1 VASHDRTIRLFD
13 VERGAQLFVLPGHR
27 KPASSIAFFGDGL
40 HLATVA
46 LDNAV
51 QLWDLEAQC
60 ALAALWGPAAE
71 SFAGVALF
79 GEGDHIA
86 VALADGRI
94 RIWGPAS

>member
-1 VASHDRTIRLFD
+1 V
-13 VERGAQLFVLPGHR
+13 QLLPGHR
-27 KPASSIAFFGDGL
+27 RPATSLAFFADGL
-40 HLATVA
+40 HLASVA

-51 QLWDLEAQC
+51 QLWDLDTQT

-79 GEGDHIA
+79 GQGDHIA

-94 RIWGPAS
+94 RVWGPAA

>member
-1 VASHDRTIRLFD
+1 M
-13 VERGAQLFVLPGHR
+13 
-27 KPASSIAFFGDGL
+27 AFFGDGL
-40 HLATVA
+40 HLASVA
-46 LDNAV
+46 LDNSV
-51 QLWDLEAQC
+51 QLWDLEARA

-94 RIWGPAS
+94 RVWGPAS